1 MRRAIWIVVLSLV
14 LQLPL
19 TSGGVPRASARVGG
33 PVRPAPAGI
42 APTPDAQSSLP
53 AALWAGRQ
61 APAVPDVLRPWI
73 PWVLHDQEE
82 ALCPRPLGEDDS
94 DEKVCAWP
102 ARLRLELRA
111 KGGGFVSVIR
121 AFRRMSVA
129 LPGSGKHWPQDV
141 RVDGQP
147 AVVLAKEGASGEDA
161 QPEVQVAAGTH
172 TITGTF
178 QWDELP
184 ESLDAPRDVG
194 ILTLFVGG
202 QQILHPNR
210 DDDGRVF
217 LQKEEGED
225 SEQEDEALD
234 VSVSR
239 RLEDGVPI
247 QLRTRIELRVSGK
260 RREVLFE
267 RVLPDKFVPMRIDSE
282 LPARLESTGTLRI
295 QVRPGTHVL
304 TVTARHPGP
313 VAEIRRPQPPARWPA
328 DEAWVFEAAPA
339 IRIVTVEG
347 VESIDPQQTTVPADW
362 RKLPC
367 YAVHPGDAVRLVTQ
381 RLGDSQPL
389 ADELHLS
396 REIFLDF
403 DGNGFTTSDRVSGTL
418 HRAWRIEVQSG
429 TELGR
434 VAVGGK
440 DQLVTIGKQSGRA
453 GVELRQGQLL
463 LSADSRI
470 PYAAEISAVSW
481 NADFREVRSRLHLPP
496 GWQLFHA
503 SGADDIPGTW
513 LRRYRLM
520 SLFLTLLA
528 AMGVW
533 RLFGGRWAALT
544 IVGLL
549 LACPVSEVPHVA
561 VLAVLM
567 TEALLRV
574 LPDGKARSV
583 ISAGHWLTRVA
594 MVLALIGFATTQ
606 LRHGLYPAVERR
618 AAQEL
623 VFDAPEEEKPDA
635 MQVQVQAQAPS
646 SVFAQQSG
654 LGQAK
659 QDAMGGLVGPGTGG
673 GGVDSDGIAIDQE
686 DRKEKPKE
694 SKEGIVRY
702 AKREQAAPEPML
714 MAIEDLRQQRQSSLS
729 YGSAKLM
736 PGKKSAY
743 RNRNVNFEIDPK
755 AVVQTGPGLPRWSWN
770 SHSLSFSGRVE
781 RAQMLRLW
789 LIPPWLNLILSLL
802 QVSLIGLLG
811 VRLCGVGLSPDALWR
826 GLRGPGRTQ
835 VAAVLLLF
843 ACVLGPQSAR
853 AELPSDELLSTL
865 KDRLL
870 KEPDCMPHCAASS
883 RLFLEAQGKLLRL
896 RMEVS
901 AAAQTAIPLP
911 GSASQW
917 LPEQVLLDGVPA
929 TALAQ
934 REGGHLYL
942 VVPAGNHQVIL
953 EGRLPARPTVQLEL
967 PLLPRRVEARV
978 EGWELAGLHEDGIA
992 DENLQLSRIEK
1003 DGKDSETP
1011 TQLQQGTL
1019 PPLVRVARSIQIGM
1033 QWEVETQVSRLTPV
1047 GSAVVLEV
1055 PLLPGEQ
1062 VTSPEVRVQNRKV
1075 LVNMGPSETSFVW
1088 RSSLQETDNL
1098 ELQAT
1103 SLGELVEQWTLLVSP
1118 MFHAEL
1124 SGIAPLHPERAET
1137 AREPVWRPWPG
1148 EKVGISVSRPAAK
1161 SGATLTIDLA
1171 RLELRPGLRAT
1182 DAKLKLRIRTS
1193 RGGQHVI
1200 KLPEGA
1206 TVEALSA
1213 DGSQRPVQQQGR
1225 ELTLQLVPGSQ
1236 QLDIAW
1242 SQPGGQAL
1250 RFLSPD
1256 IDLGAAMVNAE
1267 INLHLGDGRWVLLCT
1282 GPRLGPAVL
1291 FWGELVILILLS
1303 LLLGRVPCTPLRAQH
1318 WLLIGLGLLQVPLFT
1333 GATVLGWFLA
1343 LGYRQSGPELR
1354 HFALFNLRQIVL
1366 VIWTLMMVLGLLEAI
1381 RVGLTVSPEMAIVGN
1396 GSHGGQDALLRWYA
1410 DRADRLMPQ
1419 AVVWSLPVLAY
1430 KLFMLLWSLLL
1441 AVNLVGYL
1449 PWAYRAFSEWGLWR
1463 PMPPLFRRKSKS
1475 SESPAPQADA
1485 ADVADAAAAATAAA
1499 PAPGA
1504 VPAVPPVAVPE
1515 PLQPMEQDQ
1524 TLPQKVAP
1532 PDPHRK

>member
-1 MRRAIWIVVLSLV
+1 MRRAIWVVLLSLV
-14 LQLPL
+14 VTLVASP
-19 TSGGVPRASARVGG
+19 GGVQSVGARVGA
-33 PVRPAPAGI
+33 PLRAAPTAAAPA
-42 APTPDAQSSLP
+42 ADAQSGLLG
-53 AALWAGRQ
+53 ALWAGRQ
-61 APAVPDVLRPWI
+61 APAVPDALRPWI
-73 PWVLHDQEE
+73 PWVLHEQEE
-82 ALCPRPLGEDDS
+82 ALCPRPLGEEDG
-94 DEKVCAWP
+94 DEKICAWP

-111 KGGGFVSVIR
+111 KGGGFVSVVR
-121 AFRRMSVA
+121 AFQRMSVA

-147 AVVLAKEGASGEDA
+147 AVVLAKEGSSGEDA

-178 QWDELP
+178 FWDELP
-184 ESLDAPRDVG
+184 ESLDAPREVG

-202 QQILHPNR
+202 SQILHPNR

-295 QVRPGTHVL
+295 QVRPGTHVV
-304 TVTARHPGP
+304 TVTARHQGP
-313 VAEIRRPQPPARWPA
+313 VAEIRRPQPPTRWPA
-328 DEAWVFEAAPA
+328 DEAWVFEAQPA
-339 IRIVTVEG
+339 IRIVTIEG

-367 YAVHPGDAVRLVTQ
+367 YAVHPGDTVRLVTQ

-389 ADELHLS
+389 ADELRLH

-403 DGNGFTTSDRVSGTL
+403 DGNGFTASDRLSGTL

-440 DQLVTIGKQSGRA
+440 DQLVTIGKESGRA
-453 GVELRQGQLL
+453 GVELRQGQLS

-470 PYAAEISAVSW
+470 PYSAEISAVSW

-513 LRRYRLM
+513 LRRYHLM

-528 AMGVW
+528 SMGVW
-533 RLFGGRWAALT
+533 RLFGARWAGLA
-544 IVGLL
+544 IGGLL
-549 LACPVSEVPHVA
+549 IACPVSEVPHVA

-574 LPDGKARSV
+574 LPEGRARSV
-583 ISAGHWLTRVA
+583 VSAGHWLTRVA
-594 MVLALIGFATTQ
+594 MVLTVIGFATTQ
-606 LRHGLYPAVERR
+606 LRHGLYPAVERTS
-618 AAQEL
+618 AQEL
-623 VFDAPEEEKPDA
+623 VFDSPAEEKPDA
-635 MQVQVQAQAPS
+635 QMVQVQAQAPS

-654 LGQAK
+654 LGQA
-659 QDAMGGLVGPGTGG
+659 QQEVMGGLVGPGTGG
-673 GGVDSDGIAIDQE
+673 GGVDADAVAPEPD
-686 DRKEKPKE
+686 DRKDK
-694 SKEGIVRY
+694 SKEASVRF
-702 AKREQAAPEPML
+702 AKREQPAVQQLLKNSDALALEQ
-714 MAIEDLRQQRQSSLS
+714 AEDLRLQRASSLS
-729 YGSAKLM
+729 YGKAG
-736 PGKKSAY
+736 PAKKSMY

-770 SHSLSFSGRVE
+770 SHLLSFSGRVE
-781 RAQMLRLW
+781 RTQTLRLW
-789 LIPPWLNLILSLL
+789 LIPPWLNLILSFL
-802 QVSLIGLLG
+802 QVSLIGLLSVRLVG
-811 VRLCGVGLSPDALWR
+811 VRLTTDELVR
-826 GLRGPGRTQ
+826 GLRGAGR
-835 VAAVLLLF
+835 AALWLLLWAGVLL
-843 ACVLGPQSAR
+843 PQTAR
-853 AELPSDELLSTL
+853 AELPSGELLSEL
-865 KDRLL
+865 KERLL
-870 KEPDCMPHCAASS
+870 KEPACMPHCAASS
-883 RLFLEAQGKLLRL
+883 RLWLDVQGKVLRL

-917 LPEQVLLDGVPA
+917 LPEQVLLDGAPA

-942 VVPAGNHQVIL
+942 VVPAGNHQVIM

-992 DENLQLSRIEK
+992 DENLQLSRIDKDSK
-1003 DGKDSETP
+1003 DGSEAP

-1019 PPLVRVARSIQIGM
+1019 PPLLQVARSIQIGM
-1033 QWEVETQVSRLTPV
+1033 QWEVETQVTRLTPV

-1062 VTSPEVRVQNRKV
+1062 VTSADVRVQNRKV
-1075 LVNMGPSETSFVW
+1075 LVNIGPSETGFSW

-1098 ELQAT
+1098 ELQAPA
-1103 SLGELVEQWTLLVSP
+1103 LGELTEQWTLHVSP

-1124 SGIAPLHPERAET
+1124 SGIPPLHPERAET

-1148 EKVGISVSRPAAK
+1148 EKVGIAVSRPSAK

-1193 RGGQHVI
+1193 RGGQHVL

-1236 QLDIAW
+1236 QIDITW

-1250 RFLSPD
+1250 RFLSPE

-1291 FWGELVILILLS
+1291 FWGELVVLILLS
-1303 LLLGRVPCTPLRAQH
+1303 LILGRVPFTPLRAQH
-1318 WLLIGLGLLQVPLFT
+1318 WLLIGIGLLQVPLFT

-1354 HFALFNLRQIVL
+1354 HWALFNLRQLVL
-1366 VIWTLMMVLGLLEAI
+1366 VIWTLMVVIGLLEAI
-1381 RVGLTVSPEMAIVGN
+1381 RIGLTICPEMAIVGN
-1396 GSHGGQDALLRWYA
+1396 GSHGGHDALLRWYA

-1463 PMPPLFRRKSKS
+1463 PIPPLFRRKPKAE
-1475 SESPAPQADA
+1475 SEEPPVSDVASGPENVSTPAPVQAI
-1485 ADVADAAAAATAAA
+1485 
-1499 PAPGA
+1499 
-1504 VPAVPPVAVPE
+1504 
-1515 PLQPMEQDQ
+1515 EQDQ
-1524 TLPQKVAP
+1524 TLPQAIQSSDP
-1532 PDPHRK
+1532 PRK